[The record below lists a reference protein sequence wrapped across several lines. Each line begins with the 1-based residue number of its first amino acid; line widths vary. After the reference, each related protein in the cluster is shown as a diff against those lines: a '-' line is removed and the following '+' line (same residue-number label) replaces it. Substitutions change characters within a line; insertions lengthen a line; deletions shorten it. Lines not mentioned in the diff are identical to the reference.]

1 MGLKPSD
8 FSNPKKIE
16 QAKSQEL
23 KAKGQVVNETFLAI
37 INPAAG
43 GGRCGERVG
52 SALTRLRTAGLA
64 IETAETSA
72 AGQATQIA
80 REAYERGY
88 RKFLAVGG
96 DGTSY
101 EIVNGLFPESI
112 RSQGVSPENNR
123 IATLG
128 FLPLGTGNSFLRDFE
143 DLASGNSGLEH
154 AMQALEARRSRPCDV
169 LQLVHKHGVIYYT
182 NLLSVGF
189 AADVAALRHRRF
201 LALGRFGYLLSVFL
215 SLARL
220 DRRPFP
226 VRFDAQQEFDARRCL
241 FLTFN
246 NSKFTGGTMMIAPD
260 AVTDDGLI
268 EYVRWGPIGRLGLIR
283 NLATL
288 YDGTHIR
295 HPLAERQAVRRVE
308 FHLDGPVDVMVDGEV
323 LTLECR
329 NIDVL
334 PGALRVVV

>member
-1 MGLKPSD
+1 M
-8 FSNPKKIE
+8 
-16 QAKSQEL
+16 
-23 KAKGQVVNETFLAI
+23 NETFLAI

-52 SALTRLRTAGLA
+52 AALDRLRAAGLT
-64 IETAETSA
+64 IEAAETSS

-80 REAYERGY
+80 REAYGRGF
-88 RKFLAVGG
+88 RKFLSVGG

-101 EIVNGLFPESI
+101 EIVNGLFPESESREDGSQVSGV
-112 RSQGVSPENNR
+112 RSQEVSPENDR

-143 DLASGNSGLEH
+143 DLASGRSSLEH

-169 LQLVHKHGVIYYT
+169 LRLVHKEGAIYYT

-201 LALGRFGYLLSVFL
+201 SGLGRFGYLLSVFL

-226 VRFDAQQEFDARRCL
+226 VRFDGLREFDARRCL

-288 YDGTHIR
+288 YDGTHTR

-329 NIDVL
+329 TIEVL
-334 PGALRVVV
+334 PSALRVVV

>member
-1 MGLKPSD
+1 MLS
-8 FSNPKKIE
+8 
-16 QAKSQEL
+16 L
-23 KAKGQVVNETFLAI
+23 LTAKGPNLNETFLAI

-52 SALTRLRTAGLA
+52 EALDRLRAAGIAL
-64 IETAETSA
+64 ETAETGA
-72 AGQATQIA
+72 AGDATRIA
-80 REAYERGY
+80 RDAYGSGY

-101 EIVNGLFPESI
+101 EIVNGLFPESK
-112 RSQGVSPENNR
+112 SQVASGEDDR

-128 FLPLGTGNSFLRDFE
+128 FLPLGTGNSFLRDF
-143 DLASGNSGLEH
+143 AGGSSGKNGLEH

-169 LQLVHKHGVIYYT
+169 LRLAHKDGAIYYT

-189 AADVAALRHRRF
+189 TADVAALRHRRF
-201 LALGRFGYLLSVFL
+201 LGLGQFGYLLSIFL
-215 SLARL
+215 CLARL

-226 VRFDAQQEFDARRCL
+226 LRLEGQREFDSRRCL

-268 EYVRWGPIGRLGLIR
+268 ECVRWGPIGRLGLIR

-288 YDGTHIR
+288 YDGTHTR
-295 HPLAERQAVRRVE
+295 HPLAERRAVRHVE
-308 FHLDGPVDVMVDGEV
+308 FQLDGPVDVMVDGEV

-329 NIDVL
+329 AIEVL
-334 PGALRVVV
+334 PSALRVVVEE

>member
-1 MGLKPSD
+1 
-8 FSNPKKIE
+8 
-16 QAKSQEL
+16 
-23 KAKGQVVNETFLAI
+23 VNETFLAI

-43 GGRCGERVG
+43 GGRCGLRAG
-52 SALTRLRTAGLA
+52 GALDRLR
-64 IETAETSA
+64 A
-72 AGQATQIA
+72 AGITLETVETRAAGDATRIA
-80 REAYERGY
+80 REAYGRGY

-101 EIVNGLFPESI
+101 EIVNGLFPES
-112 RSQGVSPENNR
+112 RSQERRSQVSGLGSQGVSTGAEEEIP
-123 IATLG
+123 TLG
-128 FLPLGTGNSFLRDFE
+128 FLPLGTGNSFLRDFS
-143 DLASGNSGLEH
+143 DRNSSDHGLEH
-154 AMQALEARRSRPCDV
+154 AMQALEARRSRACDV
-169 LQLVHKHGVIYYT
+169 LRLTHKDGAIYFT

-189 AADVAALRHRRF
+189 TANVAAVRHRRF
-201 LALGRFGYLLSVFL
+201 LGLGQAGYLLSIFL
-215 SLARL
+215 CLARL

-226 VRFDAQQEFDARRCL
+226 LRLEGQREFDSRRCL

-288 YDGTHIR
+288 YDGTHTR

-308 FHLDGPVDVMVDGEV
+308 FQLDGPVDVMVDGEV

-329 NIDVL
+329 TIEVL
-334 PGALRVVV
+334 PSALRVVV

>member
-1 MGLKPSD
+1 MV
-8 FSNPKKIE
+8 KI
-16 QAKSQEL
+16 S
-23 KAKGQVVNETFLAI
+23 VNETFLAI

-43 GGRCGERVG
+43 GGRCGERLG
-52 SALTRLRTAGLA
+52 SALARLRVAGIA

-80 REAYERGY
+80 REAYGRGY

-101 EIVNGLFPESI
+101 EIVNGLFPESS
-112 RSQGVSPENNR
+112 SQLSALSSQETPHAEEQ
-123 IATLG
+123 IPTLG

-143 DLASGNSGLEH
+143 DLASGKSGLEH

-169 LQLVHKHGVIYYT
+169 MRLVHTNGAIYYT
-182 NLLSVGF
+182 NLLSMGF

-201 LALGRFGYLLSVFL
+201 LSLGQAGYLLSIFL
-215 SLARL
+215 CLARL
-220 DRRPFP
+220 NRRPFP
-226 VRFDAQQEFDARRCL
+226 VRFDGQQEFDARRCL

-268 EYVRWGPIGRLGLIR
+268 EYVRWGPIGRVGLIR
-283 NLATL
+283 NLSTL
-288 YDGTHIR
+288 YDGTHTR
-295 HPLAERQAVRRVE
+295 HPLAERHAVRRVE
-308 FHLDGPVDVMVDGEV
+308 FQLSGPVNVMVDGEV
-323 LTLECR
+323 LRLQCR
-329 NIDVL
+329 AIEVL

>member
-1 MGLKPSD
+1 M
-8 FSNPKKIE
+8 
-16 QAKSQEL
+16 
-23 KAKGQVVNETFLAI
+23 NETFLAI

-52 SALTRLRTAGLA
+52 AALDRLRAAGIVL
-64 IETAETSA
+64 ETAETSA
-72 AGQATQIA
+72 VGHATQIA
-80 REAYERGY
+80 REAYGRGY

-101 EIVNGLFPESI
+101 EIVNGLFPESRPQEG
-112 RSQGVSPENNR
+112 RSQGVPGDEDQ
-123 IATLG
+123 IPTLG
-128 FLPLGTGNSFLRDFE
+128 FLPLGTGNSFLRDFVE
-143 DLASGNSGLEH
+143 GSSGKDGLEH
-154 AMQALEARRSRPCDV
+154 AMQALEAQRSRPCDV
-169 LQLVHKHGVIYYT
+169 LRLTHKDGAIYFT

-189 AADVAALRHRRF
+189 TADVAALRHRRF
-201 LALGRFGYLLSVFL
+201 QGLGQFGYLLSIFL
-215 SLARL
+215 CLARL

-226 VRFDAQQEFDARRCL
+226 VRFDDRQEFDSRRCL

-288 YDGTHIR
+288 YDGTHTR

-308 FHLDGPVDVMVDGEV
+308 FQLDCPVDVMVDGEV

-329 NIDVL
+329 TIDVL
-334 PGALRVVV
+334 PSALRVVV

>member
-1 MGLKPSD
+1 M
-8 FSNPKKIE
+8 
-16 QAKSQEL
+16 
-23 KAKGQVVNETFLAI
+23 NETFLAI

-43 GGRCGERVG
+43 GGRGGERVG
-52 SALTRLRTAGLA
+52 PALDRLRAAGIVL
-64 IETAETSA
+64 ETAETSV
-72 AGQATQIA
+72 AGDATRIA
-80 REAYERGY
+80 REAYGRGY

-101 EIVNGLFPESI
+101 EIVNGLFPESLAAEAGK
-112 RSQGVSPENNR
+112 SEDAV
-123 IATLG
+123 ATLG

-143 DLASGNSGLEH
+143 DLASGKSGLEH

-169 LQLVHKHGVIYYT
+169 MRLTHKDGALYYT
-182 NLLSVGF
+182 NLLSMGF

-201 LALGRFGYLLSVFL
+201 LSLGQAGYLLSIFL
-215 SLARL
+215 CLARL

-226 VRFDAQQEFDARRCL
+226 ARFDGQQEYDGRRCL

-268 EYVRWGPIGRLGLIR
+268 EYVRWGPIGRVGLIW

-288 YDGTHIR
+288 YDGTHTR
-295 HPLAERQAVRRVE
+295 HPLAERHAVRRVE
-308 FHLDGPVDVMVDGEV
+308 FQLSGPVDVMVDGEV
-323 LTLECR
+323 LRLQCR
-329 NIDVL
+329 SIEVL
-334 PGALRVVV
+334 PAALRVVV

>member
-1 MGLKPSD
+1 M
-8 FSNPKKIE
+8 
-16 QAKSQEL
+16 
-23 KAKGQVVNETFLAI
+23 NETFLAI

-43 GGRCGERVG
+43 GGQCRERVG
-52 SALTRLRTAGLA
+52 AALERLRKTGLA
-64 IETAETSA
+64 VETVETSA
-72 AGQATQIA
+72 AGEATRIA
-80 REAYERGY
+80 REAYQRGF

-101 EIVNGLFPESI
+101 EILNGLFPDCQAEKVEES
-112 RSQGVSPENNR
+112 QR
-123 IATLG
+123 IPTMG
-128 FLPLGTGNSFLRDFE
+128 FLPLGTGNSFLRDFS
-143 DLASGNSGLEH
+143 DPKAADRGLEH
-154 AMQALEARRSRPCDV
+154 AMRAIESRRSRACDI
-169 LQLVHKHGVIYYT
+169 LRLTHKGGDLYYI

-201 LALGRFGYLLSVFL
+201 LGFGHAGYLASIFL
-215 SLARL
+215 SLVRL
-220 DRRPFP
+220 KRRPFP
-226 VRFDAQQEFDARRCL
+226 LRVNGEGDFDRRPCL

-288 YDGTHIR
+288 YDGTHTR

-308 FHLDGPVDVMVDGEV
+308 FQLDGPVDVMVDGEV
-323 LTLECR
+323 LRLECQTTE
-329 NIDVL
+329 VL
-334 PGALRVVV
+334 PSALRVVV

>member
-1 MGLKPSD
+1 M
-8 FSNPKKIE
+8 
-16 QAKSQEL
+16 
-23 KAKGQVVNETFLAI
+23 NETFFAI

-52 SALTRLRTAGLA
+52 SALNRLRSAGIV
-64 IETAETSA
+64 IETAETRA
-72 AGQATQIA
+72 AGDATRIA
-80 REAYERGY
+80 REAYGRGY

-101 EIVNGLFPESI
+101 EIVNGIIPES
-112 RSQGVSPENNR
+112 RSQVSGVRLSDEQIP
-123 IATLG
+123 TLG
-128 FLPLGTGNSFLRDFE
+128 FLPLGTGNSFLRDFVE
-143 DLASGNSGLEH
+143 GRSSQDGLEH
-154 AMQALEARRSRPCDV
+154 AMQALAARRSRPCDV
-169 LQLVHKHGVIYYT
+169 LQLTHKDGTIYYT

-189 AADVAALRHRRF
+189 AANVAALRHRHF
-201 LALGRFGYLLSVFL
+201 QGLGQFGYLLSIFL
-215 SLARL
+215 CLARL

-226 VRFDAQQEFDARRCL
+226 VRFDGQQEFDRRRCL

-288 YDGTHIR
+288 YDGTHTR
-295 HPLAERQAVRRVE
+295 HPLAERQAVRRVD
-308 FHLDGPVDVMVDGEV
+308 FQLDGPVDVMVDGEV
-323 LTLECR
+323 LTVECR
-329 NIDVL
+329 TIEVL
-334 PGALRVVV
+334 PSALRVVV